1 MMSEREIR
9 YKEAVNQGHSAAWDR
24 DWERAASYY
33 RQAVAEKPEEPKALN
48 NLALALFE
56 LREYR
61 EALQLYLRV
70 IEKTP
75 SDPVALEKAATINE
89 ILNKPEVG
97 SGIAFRA
104 AELYLKSGD
113 IEKAIENWTR
123 ALGMNPEHLG
133 AHSRLA
139 LVYER
144 LQKTPQAVREY
155 LHIASLMQHAGEK
168 EKAVQAVNRALKLS
182 PNQEEVHQA
191 LAMLRENMLLPKPTR
206 PKGFGVA
213 IPAAASIPLITPGD
227 QHGDELPP
235 GKEAEKDALTALA
248 GLFFEQS
255 RDENSGQPSKS
266 GGFQAILSGSGPIFS
281 KNVDTTQIM
290 LHLGQVVEYL
300 SSGENDHADTELER
314 VVEMGLHH
322 PAAYYVLGK
331 LRLEGDRLESA
342 IRYLKRAVSHPDY
355 ALASRLLLAEAYQ
368 KRDKIKEASIEYL
381 EALYLA
387 DCQVVESKHVD
398 GLHSLYEP
406 LLESHSRTA
415 DKDRCAQVCKTISE
429 ILDRSQWRKYL
440 KKVRSELVP
449 GDGGTPTPLAEVLTE
464 ASSSE
469 VVVAMSGIR
478 QLVSEGRRQAAFEEA
493 LFALQAVPTYL
504 PLHIVIGD
512 LLASA
517 NQTQAAVE
525 KYTVVARSYSV
536 RGEAVRAIEMLR
548 RIIEMS
554 PMDLEVRNR
563 LIDQLIARGQ
573 SKDALEEIIKLAGV
587 HYSLAALAEARKTF
601 ARALRFIQQSGL
613 SDAWR
618 VQVLHRMADIDVQ
631 SLNWRQALTVYQ
643 QICVIQ
649 PDNIDANRSLID
661 LNFRLGERNQALT
674 CMDAFIK
681 TLDKADRKADI
692 ISFLED
698 LSDEWSGQ
706 TIIKRYLAEY
716 YQLMGRTKDAIQQL
730 EAASEIFLEAGN
742 RDGAAR
748 SIQKIIDL
756 NPADV
761 ENYREM
767 LDRIA
772 TQ

>member
-1 MMSEREIR
+1 MIEREKR
-9 YKEAVNQGHSAAWDR
+9 FKEAVNQGHSAAWDQ
-24 DWERAASYY
+24 DWKRAASYY

-56 LREYR
+56 LREYQ
-61 EALQLYLRV
+61 EALQFYLRV

-75 SDPVALEKAATINE
+75 SDPVPLEKAATINE

-104 AELYLKSGD
+104 AEMYLKSGD

-191 LAMLRENMLLPKPTR
+191 LAMLRENMQLPKPTR
-206 PKGFGVA
+206 PKGLGVA
-213 IPAAASIPLITPGD
+213 IPTAPTTPLITSGD

-235 GKEAEKDALTALA
+235 CKEAEKDALTALA
-248 GLFFEQS
+248 GLFFDQS
-255 RDENSGQPSKS
+255 SDENSGQPSKS
-266 GGFQAILSGSGPIFS
+266 GGFQAILSGSGPILS

-290 LHLGQVVEYL
+290 LHLGQAVEYL
-300 SSGENDHADTELER
+300 SRGENDHAGTELER
-314 VVEMGLHH
+314 VVEKGLHH

-331 LRLEGDRLESA
+331 LRLEGDRMESA

-381 EALYLA
+381 EALCLA
-387 DCQVVESKHVD
+387 DCQVVETKHVD

-415 DKDRCAQVCKTISE
+415 DKDRCDQVCKTIAE
-429 ILDRSQWRKYL
+429 ILNRSQWRRYL
-440 KKVRSELVP
+440 KKIRSELVP
-449 GDGGTPTPLAEVLTE
+449 GDGGPPTPLAEVLTE

-493 LFALQAVPTYL
+493 LFALQEVPTYL
-504 PLHIVIGD
+504 PLHIAIGD

-548 RIIEMS
+548 RVVEMS
-554 PMDLEVRNR
+554 PMDLDARNR
-563 LIDQLIARGQ
+563 LIDQLIARDQ
-573 SKDALEEIIKLAGV
+573 PKDAVEEIINLAGV

-643 QICVIQ
+643 QICAIQ

-661 LNFRLGERNQALT
+661 LNFRLGERNQALAS
-674 CMDAFIK
+674 MDAFIK
-681 TLDKADRKADI
+681 TLDKADRKPDI

-716 YQLMGRTKDAIQQL
+716 YQLEGRTEDAIHQL
-730 EAASEIFLEAGN
+730 EAASELFLAAGN

-756 NPADV
+756 SPSDV
-761 ENYREM
+761 DNYREM
-767 LDRIA
+767 LGRIE